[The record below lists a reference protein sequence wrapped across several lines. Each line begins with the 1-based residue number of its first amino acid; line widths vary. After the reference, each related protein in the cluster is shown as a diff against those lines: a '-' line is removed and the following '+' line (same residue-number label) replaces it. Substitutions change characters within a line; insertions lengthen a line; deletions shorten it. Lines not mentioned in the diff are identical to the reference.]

1 MRILKFYSEN
11 FKRIKVVEFDPNG
24 NFVVISGKNGQGKSS
39 VLDAIWATFQHKA
52 TKGKMS
58 SPVRHGEDKATNIIE
73 IDDYVVTRT
82 YDSDGDS
89 KLRIETKDGNIVK
102 SPQALLDRLVGSLS
116 FDPLQ
121 FSNARD
127 ADRREMLEEI
137 FGLNLAEF
145 DAKDAALKEQRR
157 DKKRELEMIEGRLGA
172 ILPPTHA
179 DPASEASATELIS
192 ELAGLNSARNRFE
205 QMAAEYDSVIRQIL
219 ELEKKRDNLFAE
231 IDAFSVNTGYVQETY
246 GVRAGQLA
254 VDIRNIEQRNARAR
268 EVIAY
273 YDYRKKADAVAEEL
287 QKIKDRLELN
297 AIERDEKIEGA
308 NIPVDGLEITE
319 KGILLNDLPFD
330 QLSQAEKIRAS
341 MAIAMAANPELRV
354 MRIIDGSLLDSASM
368 QMVEELAK
376 TNDYQVWIEV
386 VSESDKIGVVIEDG
400 EIKAIN

>member
-121 FSNARD
+121 FSNAKD

-205 QMAAEYDSVIRQIL
+205 QMAAEYDSVVKQIL
-219 ELEKKRDNLFAE
+219 DLEKKRDNLFAE

-254 VDIRNIEQRNARAR
+254 VDIRNVEQRNARAR

-273 YDYRKKADAVAEEL
+273 FDYRKKADAVTEEL

-354 MRIIDGSLLDSASM
+354 MRIVDGSLLDSASM